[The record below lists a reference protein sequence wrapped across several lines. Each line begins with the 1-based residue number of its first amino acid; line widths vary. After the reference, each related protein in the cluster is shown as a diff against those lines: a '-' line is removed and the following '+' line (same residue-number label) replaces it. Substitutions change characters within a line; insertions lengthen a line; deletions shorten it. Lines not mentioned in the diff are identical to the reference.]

1 MISATGSAKRTPK
14 SPFFVKF
21 GSVSFKTRHLFL
33 YCYRRSVKKS
43 LLKGVF
49 LMKNELKD
57 VDKLKLLD
65 IETTVLKEKTTSKA
79 RYSVN
84 EKVYFKNSITE
95 IAESLAVILSDDTLD
110 AEFKERL
117 ESETR
122 NQMKLI
128 NKAIDDLER
137 LIRISRNILED

>member
-1 MISATGSAKRTPK
+1 
-14 SPFFVKF
+14 
-21 GSVSFKTRHLFL
+21 
-33 YCYRRSVKKS
+33 
-43 LLKGVF
+43 
-49 LMKNELKD
+49 MKNELKD